1 MALKKF
7 VVVKVIL
14 VEDRTILKQ
23 RKFYKGA
30 YTERKLLQKLTDSLT

>member
-23 RKFYKGA
+23 RKFYKSA
-30 YTERKLLQKLTDSLT
+30 YIERKHL